1 MGFGLVE
8 GGTLIKYNFPE
19 QDVFIDDDVKEIGR
33 MVFWGADLMTVRI
46 SPTVTAIRCR
56 AFYSCKRMK
65 SVVIPDTV
73 TLIEEE
79 AFGYGYDGKMEDFSI
94 LGMKGTEAERYAKEN
109 GFTFYEVINF
119 GF

>member
-8 GGTLIKYNFPE
+8 DGTLIKYNFPE
-19 QDVFIDDDVKEIGR
+19 QDVFITEDIRVIGR
-33 MVFWGADLMTVRI
+33 MVFWGRDLMTVRI
-46 SPTVTAIRCR
+46 PPTVREIHYR
-56 AFYSCKRMK
+56 AFYACSRMK

-79 AFGYGYDGKMEDFSI
+79 AFGYGYNGKMEDFCI
-94 LGMKGTEAERYAKEN
+94 LGKKDSEAERYANDN
-109 GFTFYEVINF
+109 GFTFYEVVNF

>member
-8 GGTLIKYNFPE
+8 DGFLIKYNFPE
-19 QDVFIDDDVKEIGR
+19 EVVFISDDVKVIGR
-33 MVFWGADLMTVRI
+33 MVFYGRDLRAVRLP
-46 SPTVTAIRCR
+46 PTVTEIHWR
-56 AFYSCKRMK
+56 AFYACRRMK

-109 GFTFYEVINF
+109 GFAFYEVINF

>member
-8 GGTLIKYNFPE
+8 DGTLIKHNFPE
-19 QDVFIDDDVKEIGR
+19 ETVFISDDVKVMGM
-33 MVFWGADLMTVRI
+33 MVFVSADIRAVRI
-46 SPTVTAIRCR
+46 PPTVTTIPGR

-73 TLIEEE
+73 KVIEKE

-94 LGMKGTEAERYAKEN
+94 LGMKETEAERCTKEN
-109 GFTFYEVINF
+109 SCIFYEVINF